1 MPDESQD
8 IQSLIDSG
16 RRFHQQGD
24 HYRALLEYRKAF
36 VLAMAS
42 ANSGWMPLLYWL
54 LGSEYRDCDEY
65 HRAAEMLAAALAM
78 LSGVEEKP
86 EIIRLRASLRK
97 TLAITLEDI
106 YGAQKPEVLQLLE
119 EARQEFQQLDEP
131 EQVANICQHIGGVYL
146 RMKRLGQAD
155 AALQEGLS
163 LARQA
168 GDAQL
173 ESWILDNMAHLEM
186 EHGQYAM
193 ALELAER
200 AREKA
205 LAVGDREAEGD
216 TWVTEARVRL
226 QMRHLEE
233 AFSAAQTALDLY
245 TENHNRRRS
254 ITARRAL
261 AAVLMEMKRY
271 EEAVGHLSRALR
283 TARQLDLCQEQAHV
297 QLALAEVELARHN
310 VGLAQEHASEARRL
324 AHECDLDDL
333 LDQADDLLRRCA
345 WRKENE

>member
-1 MPDESQD
+1 MSDESQE

-16 RRFHQQGD
+16 RRFHQQGN

-36 VLAMAS
+36 ALAMAS
-42 ANSGWMPLLYWL
+42 ANSAWMPLLYWL

-78 LSGVEEKP
+78 LSSVEGTP
-86 EIIRLRASLRK
+86 EVIRLRASIRK

-106 YGAQKPEVLQLLE
+106 YGAQKLEVLQLLE
-119 EARQEFQQLDEP
+119 EARQEFRQLDEP
-131 EQVANICQHIGGVYL
+131 GQVANVCQHIGGVYL
-146 RMKRLGQAD
+146 RMKRLEEAD
-155 AALQEGLS
+155 AALREGLS
-163 LARQA
+163 LAHQA

-173 ESWILDNMAHLEM
+173 ESWILDDVAHLEM
-186 EHGQYAM
+186 ERGQYAM

-200 AREKA
+200 ARAKA
-205 LAVGDREAEGD
+205 LAVEDREAEGD

-226 QMRHLEE
+226 RMRHLEE
-233 AFSAAQTALDLY
+233 ALSAAQTALNLY

-297 QLALAEVELARHN
+297 HFALAEAELARHN
-310 VGLAQEHASEARRL
+310 AGLAREHASEARRL
-324 AHECDLDDL
+324 AHECGLDDL
-333 LDQADDLLRRCA
+333 PDQADDLLRRCT
-345 WRKENE
+345 WEERQ